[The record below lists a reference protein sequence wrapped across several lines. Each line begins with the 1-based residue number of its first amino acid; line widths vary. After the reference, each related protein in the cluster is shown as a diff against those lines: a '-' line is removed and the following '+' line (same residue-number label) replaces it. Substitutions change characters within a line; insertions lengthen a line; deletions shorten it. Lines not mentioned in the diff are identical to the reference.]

1 MFSVG
6 SGSTFAYSI
15 LETNYKYNMTD
26 EEAANLGLKAVM
38 HATHRDAMSGG
49 IINVFLIKED
59 KIDKVMSVDNYEVY
73 RNIYGGGKLPSN
85 NDIQRNV

>member
-26 EEAANLGLKAVM
+26 DEAAKLGLRAVM
-38 HATHRDAMSGG
+38 
-49 IINVFLIKED
+49 
-59 KIDKVMSVDNYEVY
+59 
-73 RNIYGGGKLPSN
+73 
-85 NDIQRNV
+85 